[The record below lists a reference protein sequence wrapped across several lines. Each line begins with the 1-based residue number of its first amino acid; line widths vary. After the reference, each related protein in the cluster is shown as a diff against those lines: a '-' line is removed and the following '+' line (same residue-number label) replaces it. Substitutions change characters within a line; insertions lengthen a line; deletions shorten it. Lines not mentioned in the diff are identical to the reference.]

1 MEKET
6 EQKLIKLANFMKK
19 EHRRPGKDD
28 DNDLRDIIHHVRHCK
43 VSNFGYLSL
52 KKRFPELCEVIRKI
66 DREIYIEEKL
76 DQLKKILL
84 EENRAPEKKK
94 SDVEMILFWDWAKKQ
109 NYNFD
114 FLFSQKEE
122 MEIDVQINMPSKKD
136 IDKKR
141 KELGISVAALSKERS
156 EECDEESDEEVV
168 ETPKKKKK
176 VFPKEVTKFY
186 TDFVKLEEFI
196 NKINAFKR
204 AKESLQKHYA
214 SFMESPWEDNFR
226 FDLELSSNFN
236 DYLSTYQ
243 EILDW
248 LDRKNLVKKAPKNSD
263 KPDETIT
270 NLEILMKDNMYVKE
284 VVDDFESRKIIF
296 KG

>member
-6 EQKLIKLANFMKK
+6 VTEQKLRELAEFMKK

-28 DNDLRDIIHHVRHCK
+28 DNDLRDMIHHVRHCK
-43 VSNFGYLSL
+43 ASNFGYPSL
-52 KKRFPELCEVIRKI
+52 KKRFPELCEIIRTI

-94 SDVEMILFWDWAKKQ
+94 SDVEMIFFWDWAKNQ
-109 NYNFD
+109 SMNFS
-114 FLFSQKEE
+114 FLYSQKEE
-122 MEIDVQINMPSKKD
+122 MEIDIQINMPNKKD

-141 KELGISVAALSKERS
+141 KELGISSVTTSL
-156 EECDEESDEEVV
+156 EEGECEGE

-176 VFPKEVTKFY
+176 DLPKEITKFY
-186 TDFVKLEEFI
+186 TDFVKLEEFV
-196 NKINAFKR
+196 NKVNAFKKT
-204 AKESLQKHYA
+204 KENLQKHYIN
-214 SFMESPWEDNFR
+214 FMESPWEDNFK
-226 FDLELSSNFN
+226 FDLELASDFN

-248 LDRKNLVKKAPKNSD
+248 FDRKNLVKKAPKGSD

-270 NLEILMKDNMYVKE
+270 NLDLLMKDNMYIKE
-284 VVDDFESRKIIF
+284 VVDDFEIRKIIF

>member
-6 EQKLIKLANFMKK
+6 EKKLKKLAEFMKK

-28 DNDLRDIIHHVRHCK
+28 DNDLRDMIHHVRHCK
-43 VSNFGYLSL
+43 SSNFGYTSL
-52 KKRFPELCEVIRKI
+52 KKRFPELCEIIRKI

-84 EENRAPEKKK
+84 EENRVPEKKK
-94 SDVEMILFWDWAKKQ
+94 SDVEMIFFWDWAKKQ
-109 NYNFD
+109 NMNFN

-122 MEIDVQINMPSKKD
+122 MEIDIQINMPNKKD

-141 KELGISVAALSKERS
+141 KELGISIITSL
-156 EECDEESDEEVV
+156 EESEDE

-176 VFPKEVTKFY
+176 DLPKEAIKFY
-186 TDFVKLEEFI
+186 TDFVKLEEFV
-196 NKINAFKR
+196 NKVNAFKK
-204 AKESLQKHYA
+204 AKENLQKHYFT
-214 SFMESPWEDNFR
+214 FMEKPWEDNFK
-226 FDLELSSNFN
+226 FDLELSSDFN

-248 LDRKNLVKKAPKNSD
+248 FDRKNLVKKAPKGSD

-270 NLEILMKDNMYVKE
+270 NLELLMKDNMYIKE
-284 VVDDFESRKIIF
+284 VIDDFSARKIIF

>member
-6 EQKLIKLANFMKK
+6 VTEQKLRNLANFMKK

-28 DNDLRDIIHHVRHCK
+28 DNDLRDMIHHVRHCK
-43 VSNFGYLSL
+43 SSNFGYPSL
-52 KKRFPELCEVIRKI
+52 RKRFPELCEIIRTI

-94 SDVEMILFWDWAKKQ
+94 SDVEMIFFWDWAKNQ
-109 NYNFD
+109 SMNFS
-114 FLFSQKEE
+114 FLYSQKEE
-122 MEIDVQINMPSKKD
+122 MEIEVQINMPNKKD

-141 KELGISVAALSKERS
+141 KELGISVTTSL
-156 EECDEESDEEVV
+156 EESECE

-176 VFPKEVTKFY
+176 DLPKEVTKFY
-186 TDFVKLEEFI
+186 TDFVKLEEFV
-196 NKINAFKR
+196 NKVNAFKKT
-204 AKESLQKHYA
+204 KENLQKHYMN
-214 SFMESPWEDNFR
+214 FMESPWEDNFK
-226 FDLELSSNFN
+226 FDLELASDFN
-236 DYLSTYQ
+236 DYLPTYQ

-248 LDRKNLVKKAPKNSD
+248 FDRKNLVKKAPKGSD

-270 NLEILMKDNMYVKE
+270 NLELLMKDNMYIKE
-284 VVDDFESRKIIF
+284 VVDDFETRKIIF

>member
-6 EQKLIKLANFMKK
+6 VTEEKLKKLAEFMKK

-28 DNDLRDIIHHVRHCK
+28 DNDLRDMIHHVRHCK
-43 VSNFGYLSL
+43 VSNFGYPSL
-52 KKRFPELCEVIRKI
+52 RKRFPELCEIIRTI
-66 DREIYIEEKL
+66 DREIYIEEML

-94 SDVEMILFWDWAKKQ
+94 SDVEMIFFWDWAKNQ
-109 NYNFD
+109 SMNFS
-114 FLFSQKEE
+114 FLYSQKEE
-122 MEIDVQINMPSKKD
+122 MEIEIQINMPNKKD

-141 KELGISVAALSKERS
+141 KELGISITAVS
-156 EECDEESDEEVV
+156 EENDEADEDKEA
-168 ETPKKKKK
+168 PKKVKK
-176 VFPKEVTKFY
+176 VLPKEVIKFY
-186 TDFVKLEEFI
+186 TDFVKLEEFV
-196 NKINAFKR
+196 NKVNAFKKC
-204 AKESLQKHYA
+204 KESLIKHYA

-226 FDLELSSNFN
+226 FDLELSSDFN

-248 LDRKNLVKKAPKNSD
+248 FDRKNLVKKAPKGSD

-270 NLEILMKDNMYVKE
+270 NLELLMKDNMYIKE
-284 VVDDFESRKIIF
+284 VVDDFETRKIIF

>member
-6 EQKLIKLANFMKK
+6 VTEEKLRKLAEFMKK

-28 DNDLRDIIHHVRHCK
+28 DNLLRDTIHHVRHCRN
-43 VSNFGYLSL
+43 SNFGYPSL
-52 KKRFPELCEVIRKI
+52 RKRFPELCEIIRTI

-84 EENRAPEKKK
+84 EENRVPEKKK
-94 SDVEMILFWDWAKKQ
+94 SDVEMIFFWDWAKNQ
-109 NYNFD
+109 NMNFS
-114 FLFSQKEE
+114 FLYSQKEE
-122 MEIDVQINMPSKKD
+122 MEIDVQIDMPNKKD

-141 KELGISVAALSKERS
+141 KELGISVTTSS
-156 EECDEESDEEVV
+156 EEGECEGE

-176 VFPKEVTKFY
+176 DLPKEVTKFY
-186 TDFVKLEEFI
+186 TDFVKLEEFV
-196 NKINAFKR
+196 NKVNAFKKC
-204 AKESLQKHYA
+204 KESLRKHY
-214 SFMESPWEDNFR
+214 STFMESPWEDNFR
-226 FDLELSSNFN
+226 FDLELSSDFN

-248 LDRKNLVKKAPKNSD
+248 FDRKNLVKKAPKGSD

-270 NLEILMKDNMYVKE
+270 NLELLTKDNIYIKE
-284 VVDDFESRKIIF
+284 VVDDFENRKIIF

>member
-6 EQKLIKLANFMKK
+6 VTEQKLRKLANFMKK

-28 DNDLRDIIHHVRHCK
+28 DNDLRDMIHHVRHYK
-43 VSNFGYLSL
+43 VSNFGYPSL
-52 KKRFPELCEVIRKI
+52 KKRFPELCEAIRKI

-94 SDVEMILFWDWAKKQ
+94 SDVEMIFFWDWAKNQ
-109 NYNFD
+109 SMNFS
-114 FLFSQKEE
+114 FLYSQREE
-122 MEIDVQINMPSKKD
+122 MEIDIQINMPNKKD

-141 KELGISVAALSKERS
+141 KELGISVTTSL
-156 EECDEESDEEVV
+156 EEGECEGE

-176 VFPKEVTKFY
+176 DLPKEVTKFY
-186 TDFVKLEEFI
+186 TDFVKLEEFV
-196 NKINAFKR
+196 NKVNAFKKT
-204 AKESLQKHYA
+204 KENLQKHYTN
-214 SFMESPWEDNFR
+214 FMESPWEDNFK
-226 FDLELSSNFN
+226 FDLELASDFN

-248 LDRKNLVKKAPKNSD
+248 FDRKNLVKKAPKGSD

-270 NLEILMKDNMYVKE
+270 NLELLMKDNMYIKE
-284 VVDDFESRKIIF
+284 VIDDFETRKIIF

>member
-6 EQKLIKLANFMKK
+6 VTKEKLRKLAEFMKK

-28 DNDLRDIIHHVRHCK
+28 DNDLRDMIHHVRHCRN
-43 VSNFGYLSL
+43 SNFGYPSL
-52 KKRFPELCEVIRKI
+52 RKRFPELCEIIRTI

-94 SDVEMILFWDWAKKQ
+94 SDVEMIFFWDWAKNQ
-109 NYNFD
+109 NMNFS
-114 FLFSQKEE
+114 FLYSQKEE
-122 MEIDVQINMPSKKD
+122 MEIDVQIDMPNKKD

-141 KELGISVAALSKERS
+141 KELGISVTTSS
-156 EECDEESDEEVV
+156 EEGECEGE

-176 VFPKEVTKFY
+176 DLPKEVTKFY
-186 TDFVKLEEFI
+186 TDFVKLEEFV
-196 NKINAFKR
+196 NKVNAFKKC
-204 AKESLQKHYA
+204 KESLIKHY
-214 SFMESPWEDNFR
+214 STFMESPWEDNFR
-226 FDLELSSNFN
+226 FDLELSSDFN

-248 LDRKNLVKKAPKNSD
+248 FDRKNLVKKAPKGSD

-270 NLEILMKDNMYVKE
+270 NLELLTKDNMYIKE
-284 VVDDFESRKIIF
+284 VVDDFENRKIIF